1 MKKNIIIAVTLT
13 ILAFY
18 TGMAI
23 NQDHPM
29 DELHSSVI
37 DTINDNH
44 VLNFK
49 SGYIFYTY
57 NSKEEIIDE
66 WQYKQQGIYDTY
78 SKYLHVENAIQFDY
92 EDADEDNIDN
102 QTSLSFEKNGELI
115 NLPVKESF
123 YKDYDYFYLD
133 KDSNKWAYQEKNS
146 YDLLELFI
154 FNSEILNRYSTCYE
168 TDNRGEFVVFY
179 YSVDPEYLTT
189 NYPDILKASDL
200 SFPYKFTDAI
210 VKLVVY
216 PDTTLPRRIYS
227 IFHVENLETHELINI
242 NIDSYFSENEDYLEN
257 EHPEIP
263 IDIKKYK

>member
-1 MKKNIIIAVTLT
+1 MKIILITRL
-13 ILAFY
+13 LSLLKKWR
-18 TGMAI
+18 I
-23 NQDHPM
+23 NKFACQR
-29 DELHSSVI
+29 V
-37 DTINDNH
+37 
-44 VLNFK
+44 
-49 SGYIFYTY
+49 
-57 NSKEEIIDE
+57 
-66 WQYKQQGIYDTY
+66 
-78 SKYLHVENAIQFDY
+78 
-92 EDADEDNIDN
+92 
-102 QTSLSFEKNGELI
+102 
-115 NLPVKESF
+115 F

-263 IDIKKYK
+263 IDIKNINR